1 MENKYVSFEVYRP
14 VKSPTEKGEYMGKTP
29 NLEQARRAAEIPE
42 CSRNW
47 GRTFLVYPAG
57 RTTGRYLW
65 QAAYGYRSRRQA
77 H

>member
-1 MENKYVSFEVYRP
+1 MENKYVSFEVYHP
-14 VKSPTEKGEYMGKTP
+14 VKSPTEK
-29 NLEQARRAAEIPE
+29 AVEIPE

-47 GRTFLVYPAG
+47 GRTFPVYPAG